1 MSIVPLL
8 AHLASTSGLS
18 TEDLNQPFARR
29 RGWNIVVYCRLD
41 FREGIFTK
49 ENQPK
54 GGETMRHLHPEQWMN
69 FTAKVETLCGEILHA
84 IERDRYSPAEVIQAA
99 CNIITAA
106 IDETADKEVA
116 IQATQRW
123 IKTSL
128 ERAKA
133 GNELTHYLN

>member
-1 MSIVPLL
+1 
-8 AHLASTSGLS
+8 
-18 TEDLNQPFARR
+18 
-29 RGWNIVVYCRLD
+29 
-41 FREGIFTK
+41 
-49 ENQPK
+49 
-54 GGETMRHLHPEQWMN
+54 MRHLHPEQWAN
-69 FTAKVETLCGEILHA
+69 FRSKVEALCGEFVHA

-106 IDETADKEVA
+106 IEETADKEVA

-133 GNELTHYLN
+133 GNDQTHYLN

>member
-1 MSIVPLL
+1 
-8 AHLASTSGLS
+8 
-18 TEDLNQPFARR
+18 
-29 RGWNIVVYCRLD
+29 
-41 FREGIFTK
+41 
-49 ENQPK
+49 
-54 GGETMRHLHPEQWMN
+54 MRHLHPEQWAN
-69 FTAKVETLCGEILHA
+69 FRSKVEALCGEFVHA

-99 CNIITAA
+99 CNIIAAA